1 MSKRKPPFEV
11 KSVRTTLGERAVGRA
26 TEWKVCRVGDTRERA
41 IYSTAG
47 QEKPNAV
54 CEFLNTYVD
63 RNPEAI
69 QEIGGM
75 LNLNLRIP
83 LH

>member
-11 KSVRTTLGERAVGRA
+11 KSVRTTGRA
-26 TEWKVCRVGDTRERA
+26 IEWKVCRVGDTRERA
-41 IYSTAG
+41 IYSTVG

-54 CEFLNTYVD
+54 CEFLNTYAD

-69 QEIGGM
+69 QEIGGH
-75 LNLNLRIP
+75 LYLKVCIP